1 MRLKLTYR
9 IPFYDFSFDCLKS
22 WTFFRMGSYFWTT
35 TIFLVSWGDGI
46 VVFGGVTCRFG
57 SSSSGGDGVLSL
69 LETEADKLELLS
81 G

>member
-1 MRLKLTYR
+1 
-9 IPFYDFSFDCLKS
+9 
-22 WTFFRMGSYFWTT
+22 MGSYFWTT
-35 TIFLVSWGDGI
+35 TIFLVSWGEGI
-46 VVFGGVTCRFG
+46 VVFGGVTSRFG